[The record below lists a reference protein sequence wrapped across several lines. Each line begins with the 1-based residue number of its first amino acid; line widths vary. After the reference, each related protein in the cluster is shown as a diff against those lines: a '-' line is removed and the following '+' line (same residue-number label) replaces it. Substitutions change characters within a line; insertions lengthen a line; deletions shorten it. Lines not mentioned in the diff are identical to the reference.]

1 MAFSACSSDG
11 DDQGS
16 LKDSNANKNVVSAS
30 VPTEATGLEFPKIV
44 ANGTSRNVVLVRRTA
59 DYGVTY
65 STYYDLDK
73 IRSRQDGVAIRSA
86 SLIIR
91 KNGPESSG
99 KVLLGW
105 ARNGVGIRSRK
116 TRM

>member
-11 DDQGS
+11 DDLGS

-44 ANGTSRNVVLVRRTA
+44 ANGISRNVVLVRRTA

-73 IRSRQDGVAIRSA
+73 KSPRWCCYQIFQSNNK
-86 SLIIR
+86 

>member
-11 DDQGS
+11 DDLGS

-73 IRSRQDGVAIRSA
+73 KSPRWCCYQIFQSNNNLKSA
-86 SLIIR
+86 TTL
-91 KNGPESSG
+91 K
-99 KVLLGW
+99 K
-105 ARNGVGIRSRK
+105 
-116 TRM
+116 

>member
-1 MAFSACSSDG
+1 MKTKWIYLLSLSFLLAFSACSSDG

-65 STYYDLDK
+65 YL
-73 IRSRQDGVAIRSA
+73 
-86 SLIIR
+86 
-91 KNGPESSG
+91 SSG
-99 KVLLGW
+99 
-105 ARNGVGIRSRK
+105 
-116 TRM
+116 

>member
-65 STYYDLDK
+65 STYYDTQRK
-73 IRSRQDGVAIRSA
+73 IFF
-86 SLIIR
+86 IITLER
-91 KNGPESSG
+91 NWTEGLG
-99 KVLLGW
+99 K
-105 ARNGVGIRSRK
+105 SY
-116 TRM
+116 